1 MPISRNKKEEL
12 VARYVELLRESQ
24 GVVIAANNGMI
35 MANFNAL
42 REKLRE
48 LDSTFVVT
56 KNTLFRLALE
66 QVGLPVPE
74 ELLKGPVAVA
84 FARQNIAATAK
95 AVLEFQ
101 KGLELFQ
108 IKGALVE
115 GQIYD
120 ANGVDL
126 LSKLPTLPEMRA
138 QLIGL
143 IIAPASGLVGVINS
157 GATQVL
163 NVIAAYAAK
172 EDSQAEAA

>member
-1 MPISRNKKEEL
+1 MPISRSKKEEL
-12 VARYVELLRESQ
+12 VARYVELLKESQ
-24 GVVIAANNGMI
+24 GIVITQNNGMV
-35 MANFNAL
+35 MADFNTL

-48 LDSTFVVT
+48 LDSTFLVA
-56 KNTLFRLALE
+56 KNTLFSLALK

-84 FARQNIAATAK
+84 FARQNVAATAK
-95 AVLEFQ
+95 AVLDFQ
-101 KGLELFQ
+101 KGVELFQ
-108 IKGALVE
+108 IRGALVE

-120 ANGVDL
+120 ADGVDL
-126 LSKLPTLPEMRA
+126 LSRLPTLEELRA

-143 IIAPASGLVGVINS
+143 IIAPASGLVGVING

-172 EDSQAEAA
+172 EDAQAEAA